1 MTEDRIKGA
10 AYLVYEVERRAYPLS
25 ESTFTIG
32 RDASSGIVIREPAV
46 SRLHAEV
53 KPEGE
58 GFVLNATGATG
69 TKLDKVL
76 KREIEI
82 DGQAYI
88 AAISPEG
95 VKVTKKGFRK
105 GNEITWRAI
114 ISGDANL
121 SEDLSASVDATAA
134 PE

>member
-1 MTEDRIKGA
+1 MA
-10 AYLVYEVERRAYPLS
+10 
-25 ESTFTIG
+25 
-32 RDASSGIVIREPAV
+32 
-46 SRLHAEV
+46 
-53 KPEGE
+53 
-58 GFVLNATGATG
+58 

-105 GNEITWRAI
+105 GNEISWRAI
-114 ISGDANL
+114 ISGDAGLN
-121 SEDLSASVDATAA
+121 EDLSASVDAMSGDAG
-134 PE
+134 

>member
-1 MTEDRIKGA
+1 MA
-10 AYLVYEVERRAYPLS
+10 
-25 ESTFTIG
+25 
-32 RDASSGIVIREPAV
+32 
-46 SRLHAEV
+46 
-53 KPEGE
+53 
-58 GFVLNATGATG
+58 

-105 GNEITWRAI
+105 GNEISWRAI

-121 SEDLSASVDATAA
+121 SEDLSASVDAPSA
-134 PE
+134 EG

>member
-1 MTEDRIKGA
+1 MA
-10 AYLVYEVERRAYPLS
+10 
-25 ESTFTIG
+25 
-32 RDASSGIVIREPAV
+32 
-46 SRLHAEV
+46 
-53 KPEGE
+53 
-58 GFVLNATGATG
+58 

-76 KREIEI
+76 KRELEI

-105 GNEITWRAI
+105 GNEISWRAI

-121 SEDLSASVDATAA
+121 SEDLSASVDASS
-134 PE
+134 PSE

>member
-1 MTEDRIKGA
+1 MA
-10 AYLVYEVERRAYPLS
+10 
-25 ESTFTIG
+25 
-32 RDASSGIVIREPAV
+32 
-46 SRLHAEV
+46 
-53 KPEGE
+53 
-58 GFVLNATGATG
+58 

-105 GNEITWRAI
+105 GNEISWRAI

-121 SEDLSASVDATAA
+121 SEDLSASVDATSA
-134 PE
+134 EG

>member
-1 MTEDRIKGA
+1 M
-10 AYLVYEVERRAYPLS
+10 S
-25 ESTFTIG
+25 
-32 RDASSGIVIREPAV
+32 
-46 SRLHAEV
+46 
-53 KPEGE
+53 
-58 GFVLNATGATG
+58 

-105 GNEITWRAI
+105 GNEISWRQI

-121 SEDLSASVDATAA
+121 SADLSASVDASSTS
-134 PE
+134 E

>member
-1 MTEDRIKGA
+1 MA
-10 AYLVYEVERRAYPLS
+10 
-25 ESTFTIG
+25 
-32 RDASSGIVIREPAV
+32 
-46 SRLHAEV
+46 
-53 KPEGE
+53 
-58 GFVLNATGATG
+58 

-76 KREIEI
+76 KRELEI

-105 GNEITWRAI
+105 GNAI

-121 SEDLSASVDATAA
+121 SEDLSASVDASSAS
-134 PE
+134 E

>member
-1 MTEDRIKGA
+1 MA
-10 AYLVYEVERRAYPLS
+10 
-25 ESTFTIG
+25 
-32 RDASSGIVIREPAV
+32 
-46 SRLHAEV
+46 
-53 KPEGE
+53 
-58 GFVLNATGATG
+58 

-105 GNEITWRAI
+105 GNEVTWRSI
-114 ISGDANL
+114 ISGDASLN
-121 SEDLSASVDATAA
+121 EDLRVSVDATGAG
-134 PE
+134 EG